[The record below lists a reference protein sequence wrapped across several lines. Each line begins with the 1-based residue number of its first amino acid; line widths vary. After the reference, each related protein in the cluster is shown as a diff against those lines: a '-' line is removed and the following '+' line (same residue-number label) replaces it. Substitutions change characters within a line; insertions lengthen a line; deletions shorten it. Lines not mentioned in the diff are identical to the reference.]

1 MLAGEL
7 SISVLKTPTINLS
20 NSSSVILWVGSAMCF
35 LIRSL
40 GVSFSAF
47 WKGDVM
53 VTGSIWLALIEDVKK
68 EKIRFKNQAR

>member
-1 MLAGEL
+1 
-7 SISVLKTPTINLS
+7 
-20 NSSSVILWVGSAMCF
+20 MCF

-53 VTGSIWLALIEDVKK
+53 VTGSILLALIENVKK
-68 EKIRFKNQAR
+68 EKISFKNQTQ